1 MLMIELYL
9 QKTEE
14 VLGCC
19 HGGTDS
25 STGQHPEHPQFR
37 RENKSWL
44 IPKPLHQLSLIVF
57 FFSASVFPDHR
68 DVEAKTTTQSV
79 RNQHHPSIATGVMQ
93 KHFKANFSAKKRLLI
108 FILMTTT
115 CKFSNR
121 SGNGCFLFWVP
132 QRMKLSELTWFWDKK
147 QKEAQKVHFLTVSQ
161 HKYLSSVAMRSWKT
175 KLLIN
180 ILNVFSPFST
190 KCQAGC

>member
-25 STGQHPEHPQFR
+25 STGQHPEHPEFR

-57 FFSASVFPDHR
+57 FFSLGVPRSPRCWSQNYNPVCKKPASSFNSNR
-68 DVEAKTTTQSV
+68 CYAKAFQS
-79 RNQHHPSIATGVMQ
+79 
-93 KHFKANFSAKKRLLI
+93 KLWCKKKRLLI

-190 KCQAGC
+190 KCQTGC